1 MEGCSWVYLDMGS
14 FYVSFFFGFIS
25 EFSEEMVAEIKK
37 AHNSVSLNILY
48 DIGALVAQV
57 QDSSNQI

>member
-1 MEGCSWVYLDMGS
+1 MGS